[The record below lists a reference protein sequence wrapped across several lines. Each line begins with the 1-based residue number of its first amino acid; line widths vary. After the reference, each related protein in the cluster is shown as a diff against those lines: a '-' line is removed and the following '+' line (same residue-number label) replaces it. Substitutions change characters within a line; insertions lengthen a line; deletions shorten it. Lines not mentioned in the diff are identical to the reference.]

1 MVHFLKRL
9 HFLLFFAVVYCGPTE
24 WRFERRRG
32 SSVDRKN
39 TIRHLIQMM
48 AITEEEL
55 KDADTKSTE
64 NSEEDDEDGGTE
76 FGGIPVEFL
85 DLFNDEELKQ
95 TLIDLILTA
104 SDLDILDFQVRERSF
119 QAPFR
124 SFNVQSSEQTNKQT
138 NNIVNETDANE
149 NQNER
154 ERERERESR
163 R

>member
-95 TLIDLILTA
+95 TSHRRDARATKSKDGIMMAPLP
-104 SDLDILDFQVRERSF
+104 R
-119 QAPFR
+119 QAPQA
-124 SFNVQSSEQTNKQT
+124 S
-138 NNIVNETDANE
+138 ANA
-149 NQNER
+149 
-154 ERERERESR
+154 
-163 R
+163 

>member
-138 NNIVNETDANE
+138 ILLTKLM
-149 NQNER
+149 QTRIRMRER